1 MQVAEQQQNCST
13 VTETEIG
20 DSSEQLFPSTEQHP
34 LGLVCAMEAEASDS
48 DRQQRHPI
56 PVCDIKVEMTEDS
69 VKQHLPTIIQ
79 QHLNST
85 ICDMESRREM
95 TINNILLIHSS
106 VVLVHCVTWRQRPE
120 MTLNSILLIHSSIVL
135 VPLFDMEAETRGDNE
150 QHPLSKQQHRP
161 AGKILSDNL
170 AVWGE
175 VTHRAIL
182 IKCCMWTDMV
192 DIITCAI
199 FGDCRIRGVGVVT
212 GVILPSPIDL
222 RCRPYNTGH

>member
-1 MQVAEQQQNCST
+1 VSVCLVMQVAEQQQNCST

-85 ICDMESRREM
+85 ICDMESETRDDNQQHPPHTQQRR
-95 TINNILLIHSS
+95 TG
-106 VVLVHCVTWRQRPE
+106 
-120 MTLNSILLIHSSIVL
+120 TLC
-135 VPLFDMEAETRGDNE
+135 DMEAETRDDIE
-150 QHPLSKQQHRP
+150 QHPPHTQQHRS
-161 AGKILSDNL
+161 GTF
-170 AVWGE
+170 V
-175 VTHRAIL
+175 
-182 IKCCMWTDMV
+182 
-192 DIITCAI
+192 
-199 FGDCRIRGVGVVT
+199 
-212 GVILPSPIDL
+212 
-222 RCRPYNTGH
+222 